1 MVEAEWDDS
10 QQDSTQEQ
18 SKPKIALKNK
28 NQEDEKGVF
37 SPKWDLLVKNSVDG
51 GASCKRKSQSDEGDV
66 GSTR

>member
-10 QQDSTQEQ
+10 QQESTQEQ
-18 SKPKIALKNK
+18 SKIKIALKNK

-37 SPKWDLLVKNSVDG
+37 SPKWDLLVKNNVDG
-51 GASCKRKSQSDEGDV
+51 ASSKRKSQSDEGDV